1 MNRTTRRLLVCVL
14 VTGAVLT
21 GACSGSGSEPD
32 VAAVVEGT
40 KIPAA
45 QTEALL
51 EGHLKAELAQAGAAG
66 HELDGDR
73 KQTLTHFVLL
83 YQIKHAL
90 LRHLAD
96 GMHIAVTAEPGAS
109 LTPEAEAGRLS
120 RAMAERLFPD
130 VADEQ
135 RQSLFLEWF
144 DKQLRIAK
152 VRVDG
157 HFGRWDAGRGVVR

>member
-1 MNRTTRRLLVCVL
+1 MNRPIRPLAALVV
-14 VTGAVLT
+14 VAAVAA
-21 GACSGSGSEPD
+21 GCSGSSSAPD

-51 EGHLKAELAQAGAAG
+51 TTAGSGAPI
-66 HELDGDR
+66 DGER

-90 LRHLAD
+90 LRHLAE
-96 GMHIAVTAEPGAS
+96 GMNISVDAAG

-120 RAMAERLFPD
+120 EAMARRLFPD
-130 VADEQ
+130 VADEE
-135 RQSLFLEWF
+135 RQGRFMEWF
-144 DKQLRIAK
+144 DSRLRAAK

-157 HFGRWDAGRGVVR
+157 HFGRWDSDRGVVQ

>member
-1 MNRTTRRLLVCVL
+1 MNGRLRPLAAVVL
-14 VTGAVLT
+14 VTALAG
-21 GACSGSGSEPD
+21 CSRSSSAPD

-51 EGHLKAELAQAGAAG
+51 TTAGSGAP
-66 HELDGDR
+66 LDGDR
-73 KQTLTHFVLL
+73 KQSLTNFVLL

-90 LRHLAD
+90 LRHLAE
-96 GMHIAVTAEPGAS
+96 GMNISVEARG

-120 RAMAERLFPD
+120 EAMARRLFPD
-130 VADEQ
+130 VADEE
-135 RQSLFLEWF
+135 RQGRFMEWF
-144 DKQLRIAK
+144 DGRLRAAK

-157 HFGRWDAGRGVVR
+157 HFGRWDSGRGVVQ

>member
-1 MNRTTRRLLVCVL
+1 MTGRTRLLVALL
-14 VTGAVLT
+14 VTTGLAGGCGGGGAT
-21 GACSGSGSEPD
+21 PD

-45 QTEALL
+45 QTTALL
-51 EGHLKAELAQAGAAG
+51 ESHVRNEVTKAGA
-66 HELDGDR
+66 ELDGDR

-90 LRHLAD
+90 LRHLAK
-96 GMHIAVTAEPGAS
+96 GMNVSVESGG

-120 RAMAERLFPD
+120 EAMAQRLFPD

-135 RQSLFLEWF
+135 RQGRFLEWF
-144 DKQLRIAK
+144 DEQLRAAK

-157 HFGRWDAGRGVVR
+157 HFGRWDSGRGVVQ